1 MFELNARKASC
12 NIAFTIAGYDEK
24 AHRQLHPPPN
34 EAERNASMT
43 LSTESMDGGI
53 TRVILDGRLDIEGA
67 AAIDLKMNV
76 LAGSSKFLLVDLRN
90 VSFIGS
96 MGLRSIVVPAQAMR
110 RRGGK
115 MALLAPVPM
124 VEEVLKAS
132 NIHNV
137 IPIVPD
143 LESAAAVLC

>member
-1 MFELNARKASC
+1 M
-12 NIAFTIAGYDEK
+12 TI
-24 AHRQLHPPPN
+24 
-34 EAERNASMT
+34 
-43 LSTESMDGGI
+43 STEPMDGGI
-53 TRVILDGRLDIEGA
+53 TRVVLEGRLDIQGA
-67 AAIDLKMNV
+67 AEIDLRMNV
-76 LAGSSKFLLVDLRN
+76 LAGSAKFLLIDLRG

-96 MGLRSIVVPAQAMR
+96 MGIRSLVVPAQAVR

-132 NIHNV
+132 NIHEI

-143 LESAAAVLC
+143 MESATAVLC

>member
-1 MFELNARKASC
+1 
-12 NIAFTIAGYDEK
+12 
-24 AHRQLHPPPN
+24 
-34 EAERNASMT
+34 MT
-43 LSTESMDGGI
+43 LSTEPMEGGI

-96 MGLRSIVVPAQAMR
+96 MGLRSIVVPAQAVR

-132 NIHNV
+132 NIHEL

-143 LESAAAVLC
+143 LEAAAALLC